1 MLLRTP
7 QPGSIHRPLPTR
19 SPAGHCR
26 PAATRGAPPLR
37 IVVVNREAIL
47 LTFVWQLTAFFQRV
61 SPTRLPAW
69 LCWSYADLAR
79 TSRVAAA
86 TRAVRTADWVV
97 FCQATSKPL
106 PTHVRRWADSWP
118 HRRSA
123 PGPAIGFFSLTTT
136 GFDAEVKSPGLPPRP
151 RPFGRPMLHRRSRFS
166 MESPRMSPFI
176 ESGSNSPRCPRL
188 PGRPCLSQRGP
199 AGPAGTHLPLGLAGG
214 PTLRPAA

>member
-1 MLLRTP
+1 MIPCRTTEMLLRTP

-136 GFDAEVKSPGLPPRP
+136 GFDAEVKTQAYLRDLARSVGRCFIAVRDFLWSPPEC
-151 RPFGRPMLHRRSRFS
+151 HRS
-166 MESPRMSPFI
+166 
-176 ESGSNSPRCPRL
+176 
-188 PGRPCLSQRGP
+188 
-199 AGPAGTHLPLGLAGG
+199 
-214 PTLRPAA
+214 